1 MSDLNF
7 FEPYIEK
14 REFKFNRMVL
24 LYTLFAL
31 CIAGI
36 AAKGVYNQF
45 HIFMLQ
51 GQVDGKREVAEDPKT
66 VKKYNEIKEL
76 ENEMSVFKE
85 EVDKIVKLDKNI
97 AKNDIVSEDLVSE
110 IKSKM
115 PADLFMT
122 NFSVSGREMQISGV
136 AKDSYSIAEFSKS
149 LKLIKDIES
158 VFVSNI
164 NNNKEEGNYSF
175 VLNTTFKEV
184 NIDEQETPNQ

>member
-36 AAKGVYNQF
+36 AAKGAYNQF

-149 LKLIKDIES
+149 LKLIKD
-158 VFVSNI
+158 V
-164 NNNKEEGNYSF
+164 
-175 VLNTTFKEV
+175 
-184 NIDEQETPNQ
+184 